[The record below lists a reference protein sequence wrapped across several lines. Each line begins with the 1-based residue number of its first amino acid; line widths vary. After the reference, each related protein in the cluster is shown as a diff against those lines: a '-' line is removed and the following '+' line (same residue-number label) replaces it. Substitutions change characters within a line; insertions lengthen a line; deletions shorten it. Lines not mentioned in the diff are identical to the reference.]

1 MRGRPDAKVSA
12 CRRARGAA
20 GLGAERQ
27 AMRVMLRIRIMRTFG
42 HDALLLR
49 SEAWRSAVCGAHA

>member
-1 MRGRPDAKVSA
+1 
-12 CRRARGAA
+12 
-20 GLGAERQ
+20 
-27 AMRVMLRIRIMRTFG
+27 MRVMLRIRIMRTFG